1 MTLEEIERKLG
12 EVLEF
17 LNQKADLDMQNI
29 VIPENY
35 DYVIESKLPT
45 EEDPSWYRLY
55 KSGWIEQG
63 GYEDN
68 PNESQPLTVNLLKP
82 FVSTNYSITLGNS
95 NIGFSATQ
103 SRLVKILSKTTD
115 TITFT
120 GPYDNA
126 ANGDFKLYW
135 EAKGQSAQ

>member
-1 MTLEEIERKLG
+1 MTLEEMERKLG

-63 GYEDN
+63 GKIPHQD
-68 PNESQPLTVNLLKP
+68 SSSD
-82 FVSTNYSITLGNS
+82 VSVVLYKEMLDTNYNFSGCVVYSS
-95 NIGFSATQ
+95 NAQTDHREATNE
-103 SRLVKILSKTTD
+103 LASKTT
-115 TITFT
+115 TGFT
-120 GPYDNA
+120 KYIWHIWQ
-126 ANGDFKLYW
+126 DFYW
-135 EAKGQSAQ
+135 QVSGQSAQ

>member
-1 MTLEEIERKLG
+1 MTDISKIDMNRINGLISLLESI
-12 EVLEF
+12 
-17 LNQKADLDMQNI
+17 
-29 VIPENY
+29 
-35 DYVIESKLPT
+35 DYVVESKLPT
-45 EEDPSWYRLY
+45 KEDPSWYRLY
-55 KSGWIEQG
+55 KSGWLEQG

-68 PNESQPLTVNLLKP
+68 PTELQPLTVNLLKP

-103 SRLVKILSKTTD
+103 SRLVKILSKETD

-120 GPYDNA
+120 GPYDNLV
-126 ANGDFKLYW
+126 NGDFKFYW